1 MKPHILIHNAVS
13 VDGRIDWFKANIEK
27 FYDLTSNWNED
38 ATLTGSETL
47 LAAYENAGTEAID
60 EEIAE
65 KDPDDTRPLLIVVD
79 SRGRLKVWHQLKR
92 EPYWRDAIALVSQS
106 TPRAYIDYL
115 QGQKV
120 EYITAGADK
129 VDLKQALEEVNSKY
143 GIEHIRVDSGGTLN
157 GVLLRAGLVDEV
169 SLLVHPYL
177 VGGMSPRSMFRA
189 SDLQSDQGVIN
200 LHLVKVNIVEKDYA
214 WMHYEVV
221 RET

>member
-1 MKPHILIHNAVS
+1 MKPHILLHNAVS

-47 LAAYENAGTEAID
+47 LAAYENAGGEDSD
-60 EEIAE
+60 EDIAE
-65 KDPDDTRPLLIVVD
+65 KDPTDARPLLIVVD

-92 EPYWRDAIALVSQS
+92 EPYWRDAIALISQS
-106 TPRAYIDYL
+106 TPQAYIDYL
-115 QGQKV
+115 QRQKG
-120 EYITAGADK
+120 EYIMAGAEK

-157 GVLLRAGLVDEV
+157 GALLRAGLVDEV

-177 VGGMSPRSMFRA
+177 VGGMSPRSMF
-189 SDLQSDQGVIN
+189 
-200 LHLVKVNIVEKDYA
+200 
-214 WMHYEVV
+214 
-221 RET
+221 